1 MISYS
6 LSQFNELIGETLS
19 VEFSDT
25 YWVRAEIASLS
36 CKGGHGY
43 FDLVEKG
50 SDGILAAKQRGT
62 CWANTYSMLSAYFEQ
77 ETGTSLHVGIQV
89 LLEVEVSWHDVYGL
103 SLNIVGI
110 DPQYTVGDLAKQK
123 QDTIK
128 QLTNEGILDMQ
139 QSLTLPTIAR
149 RIAVISS
156 DSAAGYEDF
165 INQLNSKLSTT
176 EQDDFFQL
184 STFNFQ
190 LFKAIMQGDYAEA
203 SILKALEA
211 IAAREEEFDVVVIIR
226 GGGASTDMSCFDS
239 YLLAATCAQ
248 FPLPIITGIGHTR
261 DVCVLDLVAHR
272 ALKTPTAVA
281 AFLVERLTNE
291 YNRIEELKRRL
302 KQTAERQILIR
313 KHVLDLLAQRI
324 AACNP
329 ERIYK
334 MGYSLTTVN
343 GKPLTSTHQV
353 TGGQTIITHLS
364 DGEIESIIQ

>member
-1 MISYS
+1 MVSYS
-6 LSQFNELIGETLS
+6 LSQFSELIGQTLS

-50 SDGILAAKQRGT
+50 SDGILAAKQRAT

-77 ETGTSLHVGIQV
+77 ETGTCLRVGIQV

-123 QDTIK
+123 QNTIK
-128 QLTNEGILDMQ
+128 QLTSEGILDMQ
-139 QSLTLPTIAR
+139 QSLTLPTIVR

-165 INQLNSKLSTT
+165 INQLHPQSTIHQT
-176 EQDDFFQL
+176 P
-184 STFNFQ
+184 STS
-190 LFKAIMQGDYAEA
+190 LFRAIMQGDYAEA

-281 AFLVERLTNE
+281 AFFVERLTSE
-291 YNRIEELKRRL
+291 HNRLEELKRRL
-302 KQTAERQILIR
+302 QRTAERQIMIR
-313 KHVLDLLAQRI
+313 KHVLELYAQRI

-329 ERIYK
+329 ERIYR
-334 MGYSLTTVN
+334 MGYSLATVN
-343 GKPLTSTHQV
+343 GLPLTSIKQV
-353 TGGQTIITHLS
+353 TQGQTIVTHLC
-364 DGEIESIIQ
+364 DGEVVSVYQ

>member
-1 MISYS
+1 MVSYS
-6 LSQFNELIGETLS
+6 LRQFSELIGETLS

-77 ETGTSLHVGIQV
+77 ETGTCLRVGIQV

-128 QLTNEGILDMQ
+128 QLTSEGILDMQ
-139 QSLTLPTIAR
+139 QSLTLPTIVR

-165 INQLNSKLSTT
+165 VNQCIVHNSQCIVNSALCTLHS
-176 EQDDFFQL
+176 E
-184 STFNFQ
+184 

-281 AFLVERLTNE
+281 AFFVERLTSE
-291 YNRIEELKRRL
+291 LNRLEELKRRL
-302 KQTAERQILIR
+302 QLTAERQIMIR
-313 KHVLDLLAQRI
+313 KHVLELYAQRI

-329 ERIYK
+329 ERIYR
-334 MGYSLTTVN
+334 MGYSLATVN
-343 GKPLTSTHQV
+343 GQPLTSIKQV
-353 TGGQTIITHLS
+353 TQGQTIVTHLS
-364 DGEIESIIQ
+364 DGELVSVYQ

>member
-1 MISYS
+1 MVSYS
-6 LSQFNELIGETLS
+6 LSQFSELIGETLS
-19 VEFSDT
+19 VEFSDS

-50 SDGILAAKQRGT
+50 SDGILAAKQRAT

-77 ETGTSLHVGIQV
+77 ETGTCLRVGIQV

-128 QLTNEGILDMQ
+128 QLTSEGILDMQ
-139 QSLTLPTIAR
+139 QSLTLPTIVR

-165 INQLNSKLSTT
+165 INQLHPQSTIHQT
-176 EQDDFFQL
+176 P
-184 STFNFQ
+184 STS
-190 LFKAIMQGDYAEA
+190 LFGAIMQGDYAEA
-203 SILKALEA
+203 SILKALET

-281 AFLVERLTNE
+281 AFFVERLTSE
-291 YNRIEELKRRL
+291 LNRLEELKRRL
-302 KQTAERQILIR
+302 QLTAERQIMIR
-313 KHVLDLLAQRI
+313 KHVLELYAQRI

-329 ERIYK
+329 ERIYQ
-334 MGYSLTTVN
+334 MGYSLTTIN
-343 GKPLTSTHQV
+343 GRPLTSVTQV
-353 TGGQTIITHLS
+353 TKGQTLVTHLS
-364 DGEIESIIQ
+364 DGDIESVI

>member
-6 LSQFNELIGETLS
+6 LSQFSELIGETLS

-77 ETGTSLHVGIQV
+77 ETGTCLRVGIQV

-128 QLTNEGILDMQ
+128 QLTSEGILDMQ
-139 QSLTLPTIAR
+139 QSLTLPTIVR

-165 INQLNSKLSTT
+165 VHQLTPTPLLPYSSTP
-176 EQDDFFQL
+176 L
-184 STFNFQ
+184 HST
-190 LFKAIMQGDYAEA
+190 LFTAIMQGDYAEA

-281 AFLVERLTNE
+281 AFFVERLTSE
-291 YNRIEELKRRL
+291 LNRLEELKRRL
-302 KQTAERQILIR
+302 QLTAERQIMIR
-313 KHVLDLLAQRI
+313 KHVLELYAQRI

-329 ERIYK
+329 ERIYR
-334 MGYSLTTVN
+334 MGYSLATVN
-343 GKPLTSTHQV
+343 GQPLTSIKQV
-353 TGGQTIITHLS
+353 TKGQTIVTHLS
-364 DGEIESIIQ
+364 DGEVVSVYQ

>member
-6 LSQFNELIGETLS
+6 LSQFSDLIGQALA
-19 VEFSDT
+19 VEFDDP

-50 SDGILAAKQRGT
+50 SDGILAAKLRAT
-62 CWANTYSMLSAYFEQ
+62 CWANTYAMLSAYFEQ
-77 ETGTSLHVGIQV
+77 EAGVKLQAGMQV
-89 LLEVEVSWHDVYGL
+89 LLQVEVHWHDVYGL
-103 SLNIVGI
+103 SLNILNI
-110 DPQYTVGDLAKQK
+110 DPQYTVGDLAKQR

-128 QLTNEGILDMQ
+128 KLQDEGILDMQ
-139 QSLTLPTIAR
+139 QSLTLPTLVR

-165 INQLNSKLSTT
+165 INQLNPTPLHPYSSTPLHAT
-176 EQDDFFQL
+176 
-184 STFNFQ
+184 
-190 LFKAIMQGDYAEA
+190 LFPAIMQGDYAEA
-203 SILKALEA
+203 SILKALAA
-211 IAAREEEFDVVVIIR
+211 IAEREDEFDVVVIIR
-226 GGGASTDMSCFDS
+226 GGGANTDMSCFDN

-261 DVCVLDLVAHR
+261 DVSILDLVAHK

-281 AFLVERLTNE
+281 AFLSDRLMEEVNRVEDLR
-291 YNRIEELKRRL
+291 RRL

-313 KHVLDLLAQRI
+313 RHVLEMLAQRI

-334 MGYSLTTVN
+334 MGYSLTTIN
-343 GKPLTSTHQV
+343 GQPLTGKNQV
-353 TGGQTIITHLS
+353 KAGQTIVTHLS
-364 DGEIESIIQ
+364 DGEIESVVQ

>member
-1 MISYS
+1 MVSYS
-6 LSQFNELIGETLS
+6 LSQFSELIGETLS

-62 CWANTYSMLSAYFEQ
+62 CWAHTYAMLSAYFEQ
-77 ETGTSLHVGIQV
+77 ETGAALQPGMQV
-89 LLEVEVSWHDVYGL
+89 LVEVEVNWHDIYGL

-110 DPQYTVGDLAKQK
+110 DPQYTVGDLAKQR
-123 QDTIK
+123 QETIK
-128 QLTNEGILDMQ
+128 KLQSEGILDMQ
-139 QSLTLPTIAR
+139 QSLTLPTIVR

-165 INQLNSKLSTT
+165 IHQLTPTPLQPAGRPYSPTPLHTT
-176 EQDDFFQL
+176 
-184 STFNFQ
+184 
-190 LFKAIMQGDYAEA
+190 LFRAIMQGDNAEA
-203 SILKALEA
+203 SILEALEA
-211 IAAREEEFDVVVIIR
+211 IAKRESEFDIVVIIR

-261 DVCVLDLVAHR
+261 DVSVLDLVAYQS
-272 ALKTPTAVA
+272 LKTPTAVA
-281 AFLVERLTNE
+281 AFLVDRLMQE
-291 YNRIEELKRRL
+291 IHRLEDLHRRL
-302 KQTAERQILIR
+302 QQTAQRQVLIR
-313 KHVLDLLAQRI
+313 KHVLELLSQRI

-334 MGYSLTTVN
+334 MGYSLATVN
-343 GKPLTSTHQV
+343 GCPLTSTKQV
-353 TGGQTIITHLS
+353 SNGQIIVTHLC
-364 DGEIESIIQ
+364 DGEIVSTVS